1 MQSLEQLQSQFTL
14 PGALRFESGAG
25 RLNFAVIQTEQAQ
38 ARLCLQGA
46 HLVAWQPAGQR
57 PVIWLSPTALFADR
71 QAIRGGI
78 PICWPW
84 FGNQP
89 QRSAHGFARNRV
101 WRLRASARLDDGSVQ
116 LRLELTD
123 DDQSRSLWNHA
134 FALELECLIGQS
146 LSLRLRTVNRDRM
159 PVTITQALHTYLA
172 VGNIGQTR
180 VLGLE
185 DCLYQDKLRDFAW
198 DRQQGPVTFS
208 DETDRIYADAA
219 ESCVIED
226 QAWHRRIR
234 VAKQGSRST
243 VVWNPWQARAAALA
257 DMPAESYRDML
268 CVETS
273 NAGVDQ
279 VLLGVGDEHEMAA
292 QISVEDTSL

>member
-1 MQSLEQLQSQFTL
+1 MQSLEQLQTQFAL
-14 PGALRFESGAG
+14 PGALHFEAGAG
-25 RLNFAVIQTEQAQ
+25 RLPFAVIQTLQAQ

-46 HLVAWQPAGQR
+46 HLVAWQPAGHR
-57 PVIWLSPTALFADR
+57 PVIWLSPTAVFAPG

-84 FGNQP
+84 FGTLP
-89 QRSAHGFARNRV
+89 QRGAHGFARNRT
-101 WRLRASARLDDGSVQ
+101 WRLRSSAVLDDGSVQ
-116 LRLELTD
+116 LCLQLTD
-123 DDQSRSLWNHA
+123 DDQSRALWNHA
-134 FALELECLIGQS
+134 FTLELDCLIGQN
-146 LSLRLRTVNRDRM
+146 LSLRLRTLNRDRL
-159 PVTITQALHTYLA
+159 PLPITQALHTYLA
-172 VGNIGQTR
+172 VGDISQTR

-198 DRQQGPVTFS
+198 DRQRGPVTFS
-208 DETDRIYADAA
+208 AETDRVYADAA

-226 QAWHRRIR
+226 LAWQRRIR

-243 VVWNPWQARAAALA
+243 VVWNPWLARAAAMS
-257 DMPAESYRDML
+257 DMPSESFRDML

-279 VLLGVGDEHEMAA
+279 VMVGVGDEHLIAA
-292 QISVEDTSL
+292 QISVEKTRP